1 MQLGSPWA
9 PALTHVQARR
19 GGGQQAPSCWPL
31 GSDSAPRADSPAACS
46 PQVALFCKREELVP
60 QCFLNPPLLPRPPWG
75 HARWGRRGHHT
86 LGAGPSRVP
95 CLPVSIK
102 GLPRGGPGSPSFL
115 LNLLTTHG
123 RGSLLKARP
132 SYLQPVV
139 NFLVPGI
146 FQVGSG

>member
-1 MQLGSPWA
+1 MSPVC
-9 PALTHVQARR
+9 L
-19 GGGQQAPSCWPL
+19 SL
-31 GSDSAPRADSPAACS
+31 LKDS
-46 PQVALFCKREELVP
+46 LV
-60 QCFLNPPLLPRPPWG
+60 
-75 HARWGRRGHHT
+75 
-86 LGAGPSRVP
+86 V
-95 CLPVSIK
+95 
-102 GLPRGGPGSPSFL
+102 GLQSPSFL